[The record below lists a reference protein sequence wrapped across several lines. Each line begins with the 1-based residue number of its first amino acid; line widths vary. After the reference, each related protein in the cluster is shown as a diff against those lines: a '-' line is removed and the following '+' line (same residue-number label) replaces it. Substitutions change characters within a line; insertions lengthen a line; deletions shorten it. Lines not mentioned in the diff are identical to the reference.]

1 MKKINFILVIASIIF
16 IAPVLVSANSGTS
29 LDSVLSEIKTSQN
42 VSETSQVKCDKVSD
56 EQFEKLGDSVMS
68 VMHPNEQEHEL
79 MDQMM
84 GGEGSQSLK
93 AAHILMGK
101 RYLGCVSGTSGY
113 GMMGSEGMM
122 GSGMMGMGGMMGYG
136 GMMGQ
141 SNYFYGW
148 GWLSFLYQFL
158 FLSLIILA
166 IAALIKWISK
176 QK

>member
-16 IAPVLVSANSGTS
+16 IAPILVSADSGVS

-42 VSETSQVKCDKVSD
+42 VSENNQIKCENVS
-56 EQFEKLGDSVMS
+56 EQNFEELGDAVMG

-101 RYLGCVSGTSGY
+101 RHGRRHDGR
-113 GMMGSEGMM
+113 
-122 GSGMMGMGGMMGYG
+122 
-136 GMMGQ
+136 Q
-141 SNYFYGW
+141 W
-148 GWLSFLYQFL
+148 QFL
-158 FLSLIILA
+158 
-166 IAALIKWISK
+166 
-176 QK
+176 Q